1 MISFKFR
8 AVLWLLAG
16 IALLF
21 ESATGQ
27 GSLKGNRDTARGVAE
42 GVAKVLEKKFY
53 DPQMKGVDWKKALDD
68 AEAKISAAN
77 DVGAMYGAIDEMV
90 LKLDDS
96 HTRFFPP
103 WQTKRPKFEFEM
115 KPYGEIVRV
124 YQVKDKGPA
133 ARGGL
138 KVGDTLIGIDGIR
151 ADRKSYLHTL
161 TYYRLI
167 QPAAV
172 MVLDLL
178 RDGKQE
184 RISIPADIQTR
195 FGVQM
200 SYDVSRFFDA
210 VREVESFEEEHK
222 FEYALRDGIG
232 YVKIPNFH
240 TTQVEQI
247 RMHNFYADKAEET
260 LWKVKDSRALIV
272 DLRGNLGGSTS
283 VLERFAGYFHKDET
297 EIFKSVMRDKT
308 EKMIAK
314 PRQPSFWDIP
324 IVVLVDSESASASE
338 IFARHVQLSGRGI
351 VIGDKTM
358 GAVSVAEHVTQKMG
372 ADPAVF
378 YGVGVTVGRAIFP
391 NGEDIEKIGVTPDKM
406 CIPTAFALAQK
417 KDPCLDMA
425 MQTLKEKLTQSPNAA
440 TPAPK

>member
-1 MISFKFR
+1 MISCKLR
-8 AVLWLLAG
+8 TLSWLLVG
-16 IALLF
+16 VALLF
-21 ESATGQ
+21 ESAVAQ
-27 GSLKGNRDTARGVAE
+27 GTLKGNRELARGVAD

-77 DVGAMYGAIDEMV
+77 DVGAMYGAVDEMV

-96 HTRFFPP
+96 HTRFLPP

-115 KPYGEIVRV
+115 KPYGEIIRV
-124 YQVKDKGPA
+124 YQVKGKGPA

-138 KVGDTLIGIDGIR
+138 KVGDTVIGIDGIR
-151 ADRKSYLHTL
+151 ADRKNYLHTL

-184 RISIPADIQTR
+184 RITLQADIHTR
-195 FGVQM
+195 FGIEM
-200 SYDVSRFFDA
+200 SYDVSHFVDA
-210 VREVESFEEEHK
+210 VREAESFEEEHK
-222 FEYALRDGIG
+222 FEYAQHDGIG
-232 YVKIPNFH
+232 YVKVPNFEVD
-240 TTQVEQI
+240 T
-247 RMHNFYADKAEET
+247 AEKT
-260 LWKVKDSRALIV
+260 LWNVKDSRALIV

-297 EIFKSVMRDKT
+297 EIMKSVLRDKT
-308 EKMIAK
+308 EKMMAK
-314 PRQPSFWDIP
+314 PRQPAFWDIP

-338 IFARHVQLSGRGI
+338 IFARHMQLSGKGI

-358 GAVSVAEHVTQKMG
+358 GAVSVSEPVRQKIG

-378 YGVGVTVGRAIFP
+378 YGVQVTIGRAIFP
-391 NGEDIEKIGVTPDKM
+391 DGQDIEKVGVTPDKM
-406 CIPTAFALAQK
+406 CIPTAYALAQK

-425 MQTLKEKLTQSPNAA
+425 MQTLKEKLGQPSPIS
-440 TPAPK
+440 PK

>member
-8 AVLWLLAG
+8 TVLWLLVGA
-16 IALLF
+16 ALLF
-21 ESATGQ
+21 ESAAGQ

-138 KVGDTLIGIDGIR
+138 KVGDTVIGIDGIR

-210 VREVESFEEEHK
+210 VREAESFEEEHK
-222 FEYALRDGIG
+222 FEYAMRDGIG
-232 YVKIPNFH
+232 YVKIPNFEID
-240 TTQVEQI
+240 TAEQ
-247 RMHNFYADKAEET
+247 T

-272 DLRGNLGGSTS
+272 DLRGNLGGTTG

-308 EKMIAK
+308 ERMMAK

-391 NGEDIEKIGVTPDKM
+391 DGEDIEKVGVTPDKM
-406 CIPTAFALAQK
+406 CIPTAYALAEK

-425 MQTLKEKLTQSPNAA
+425 MQTLKEKLSQSPNAA
-440 TPAPK
+440 TPAQK